1 MASIPT
7 NEVTVRVE
15 TDAEAYPTL
24 IINEVGHADQ
34 GYVIP
39 AALMDALAAAEAAVD
54 KAEEAIMRH
63 IAQQNPDAGD
73 IAYWVRARD
82 NQPRWQAAVDAYAA
96 DHPDG
101 PSWDSDRCSAAT
113 RLRYL
118 DAAGYQP

>member
-7 NEVTVRVE
+7 NQVTIRVQTDVE
-15 TDAEAYPTL
+15 TYPTL
-24 IINEVGHADQ
+24 VISEVGRADQ

-39 AALMDALAAAEAAVD
+39 AALMEALAAAEAAVG

-63 IAQQNPDAGD
+63 IAQHNPEARD
-73 IAYWVRARD
+73 IAEWVRDRD

-101 PSWDSDRCSAAT
+101 PDWTRCADAT

-118 DAAGYQP
+118 DAAGYRR